1 MIEFKNVSKIYF
13 SGGKP
18 FYALK
23 NVSFKIEKNEFVSI
37 IGKSGAGK
45 TTIVKLIIGQEKPDE
60 GEILFQGVNINN
72 LDSKVLQN
80 LRRKI
85 GVVHQDYKLL
95 PTKTVKENVEYIMEI
110 IGASQ
115 EEIERDVPQVLE
127 IVNLENKMNSF
138 PSELSGGE
146 KQRLA
151 IARALIHQPDLIIA
165 DEPSGNLDIYN
176 TLEIIEIFKR
186 IHSLG
191 KTIILLTHNKDVV
204 DNLKKRVITL
214 DAGKIISDDLEG
226 KYIL

>member
-13 SGGKP
+13 SGGKS

-72 LDSKVLQN
+72 LDSKILQN

-186 IHSLG
+186 IHTLG

-214 DAGKIISDDLEG
+214 DGGRIISDDLEG